1 MFIPSPACILKE
13 ERHAAKF
20 GNHVHEQIF
29 DEVYLV
35 YSSASEKI
43 FIRSPFHNFG
53 ELMST
58 KNIV

>member
-35 YSSASEKI
+35 YSSASEKY
-43 FIRSPFHNFG
+43 
-53 ELMST
+53 L
-58 KNIV
+58 VL